1 MTIEQFMSKIEFDFY
16 TKFKNNKKAEKPI
29 PVTIVKSSIFKSLV
43 SSKVIEAIQRGKGYI
58 RILKD
63 DKFNEFYFQKYPNPN
78 IEIKTEIDN
87 QKKFR
92 DTKATPVHK
101 DRVIFIRGFKDIIVN
116 NKEIPLKEITQ
127 EHQLFS
133 TVLKNMKTQK
143 ICFVENLQPFLN
155 VEKLLGKDFVYIH
168 FYGRF
173 PKIDILKNIECE
185 EYLHFGDYDSVGLSE
200 YLKASEVY
208 HNCELFIPDN
218 FEYLSKEYSKRR
230 KEKDTIHKNVK
241 ISLKTE
247 IIKIREQLETTGEY
261 LEQQIIMDNL

>member
-1 MTIEQFMSKIEFDFY
+1 MSKIEFDFY
-16 TKFKNNKKAEKPI
+16 TKLKNNKKADKPI
-29 PVTIVKSSIFKSLV
+29 PISIKNSSIFKSLV
-43 SSKVIEAIQRGKGYI
+43 SSKVIEPIQRGKGYI
-58 RILKD
+58 EILKQ
-63 DKFNEFYFQKYPNPN
+63 KRFNEFYSKKFPNPN
-78 IEIKTEIDN
+78 IDIKTEIDN

-92 DTKATPVHK
+92 DTKATPIHK
-101 DRVIFIRGFKDIIVN
+101 DRVIFIRGFKDIIIN
-116 NKEIPLKEITQ
+116 NKEISLKDITQ

-155 VEKLLGKDFVYIH
+155 AEKLLGKDFVYIH

-173 PKIDILKNIECE
+173 PKKDILRNIECE

-200 YLKASEVY
+200 YLKASDIY
-208 HNCELFIPDN
+208 NNCKLFIPDN
-218 FEYLSKEYSKRR
+218 FEFLSKKYSTKR

-241 ISLKTE
+241 ISLKKE
-247 IIKIREQLETTGEY
+247 VINIREQLENTGEY

>member
-1 MTIEQFMSKIEFDFY
+1 MSKIEFDFY
-16 TKFKNNKKAEKPI
+16 TKLKNDNKAKKPI
-29 PVTIVKSSIFKSLV
+29 PTTIKNSSIFKSLV
-43 SSKVIEAIQRGKGYI
+43 SSKVIEPIERGKGYI
-58 RILKD
+58 AILKQ
-63 DKFNEFYFQKYPNPN
+63 KSFNEFYFKKFPNPN
-78 IEIKTEIDN
+78 IDVKTEIDN

-92 DTKATPVHK
+92 DTKATPIAK
-101 DRVIFIRGFKDIIVN
+101 DRVIFIRGFKNIIVN
-116 NKEIPLKEITQ
+116 NKEISLKKTTQ
-127 EHQLFS
+127 EYQLFS

-155 VEKLLGKDFVYIH
+155 AEKLLGKDFVYIH

-173 PKIDILKNIECE
+173 PKIDILRNIECN

-208 HNCELFIPDN
+208 HNCKLFIPDN
-218 FEYLSKEYSKRR
+218 FEYLSKEYSKKR
-230 KEKDTIHKNVK
+230 KEKDTIYKNVK

-247 IIKIREQLETTGEY
+247 IINMREQLETTGKY

>member
-1 MTIEQFMSKIEFDFY
+1 MIIEQFMSKIEFDFY
-16 TKFKNNKKAEKPI
+16 TKLKKDQRIKKPI
-29 PVTIVKSSIFKSLV
+29 PSIIKKSLFFTSLV
-43 SSKVIEAIQRGKGYI
+43 NSKVIEPIERGKGYI
-58 RILKD
+58 EILKQD
-63 DKFNEFYFQKYPNPN
+63 IFNVHYLKKFPNPN
-78 IEIKTEIDN
+78 IDVKTEIDN

-92 DTKATPVHK
+92 DTKATPIKK

-116 NKEIPLKEITQ
+116 NKEVSLEEITQ

-155 VEKLLGKDFVYIH
+155 AEKLLGKDFVYIH

-173 PKIDILKNIECE
+173 PKKDILRNIECE

-200 YLKASEVY
+200 YLKASDIY
-208 HNCELFIPDN
+208 KNCKLFIPDD
-218 FEYLSKEYSKRR
+218 FEYLSKKYSTKR
-230 KEKDTIHKNVK
+230 KEKDTLHKNVK
-241 ISLKTE
+241 ISLKKE
-247 IIKIREQLETTGEY
+247 IITIREQLENTGKY

>member
-1 MTIEQFMSKIEFDFY
+1 MIVEQFMSKIEFDFY
-16 TKFKNNKKAEKPI
+16 TKLKNDNKVKKPI
-29 PVTIVKSSIFKSLV
+29 PDIIRKSSIFKSLV
-43 SSKVIEAIQRGKGYI
+43 NSKIIEPIQRGKGYI
-58 RILKD
+58 EILKH
-63 DKFNEFYFQKYPNPN
+63 KSFNEFYCKKFPNPN
-78 IEIKTEIDN
+78 IDVKTEIDN

-92 DTKATPVHK
+92 DTKATPIHK
-101 DRVIFIRGFKDIIVN
+101 NRIIFIRGFKDIIVN
-116 NKEIPLKEITQ
+116 DKEISLKEITQ

-133 TVLKNMKTQK
+133 TVLKNIKTQK

-208 HNCELFIPDN
+208 YNCKLFIPDN
-218 FEYLSKEYSKRR
+218 FEYLSKEYSKKR

-241 ISLKTE
+241 ISLKTD
-247 IIKIREQLETTGEY
+247 IIKIREQLETTGKY